1 MRSLLCTL
9 LLVLGSLD
17 CARIYRPV
25 ALLAPP
31 VEVHGGALSGRLALQ
46 PWGDNSG
53 YARKALD
60 AHLRV
65 AVLSLENASDQGVEV
80 LGLQLPDEAGG
91 LAPEAALLLVRQR
104 SAAYLLYPILPGI
117 LAVGSG
123 GDRLGL
129 AVFGA
134 LGVMG
139 LGTGIPNAVVAAR
152 SNRRLGDFFRGE
164 AWVPGPVPPGRS
176 RRGLVFIRSR
186 DPHAPLPIRVLYR
199 DPTGDR
205 TLNLTCPGIPPR

>member
-9 LLVLGSLD
+9 LLLLGSLD

-31 VEVHGGALSGRLALQ
+31 VEVQRGELSGRLALL

-80 LGLQLPDEAGG
+80 LGLQLPDEAGT
-91 LAPEAALLLVRQR
+91 LTPEAALLLVRQR

-117 LAVGSG
+117 LAIASG
-123 GDRLGL
+123 GDRIGQ
-129 AVFGA
+129 AIFGA
-134 LGVMG
+134 LGVVG
-139 LGTGIPNAVVAAR
+139 LGTGIPNAVVASR
-152 SNRRLGDFFRGE
+152 SNRRLGDFFRDE
-164 AWVPGPVPPGRS
+164 AWVPGSLPPGRS

-186 DPHAPLPIRVLYR
+186 DPQAPLQVRVLYR
-199 DPTGDR
+199 GPAGDR
-205 TLNLTCPGIPPR
+205 RLDLTCPGIPPR